1 MTKRKKQLHIPGF
14 ILAAFMLLTILFGS
28 WGAFAYAEEA
38 TSYTGALEDL
48 KKAEN
53 FDASYYPVVAN
64 NYDISLIQIA
74 EGKNAELF
82 VYTYQPSA
90 NEKIT
95 ASSINISRTSEL
107 NITPDNYYLTL
118 VSREGVFCK
127 YVVKDFKV
135 LSEPTRYYAIPSIF
149 RSWVDDIDGKQD
161 GSQTVTEKPF
171 EVAEQYRFGSLNGKE
186 YVERKKIDVI
196 TVTSKFVG
204 FVRYSGEYKLGF
216 MNTALS
222 DFDCHFVAFNTD
234 RRIDTLLEADLS
246 YVKQDYKYTMQTE
259 GVSPYPVERETY
271 GARSDQIKVE
281 LECDQSVDHDKSY
294 VFGSSFSFKRI
305 QNINDFLE
313 TEETENVY
321 KNGIFETVEKRSLT
335 DDVKTELKS
344 YVWVLRFVETTR
356 TNKTLLN
363 GIERTST
370 LIGDVTIL
378 RLKFVTDGITY
389 NLGVVDNKQ
398 TGGSDPA
405 NVVETFVRLNPT
417 FVLILLIILGVVLLI
432 VLLPFLPTIISV
444 LVKIVV
450 WIVKA
455 VFWIV
460 ALPFRGIAA
469 LVRAI
474 KERREDKQ

>member
-14 ILAAFMLLTILFGS
+14 ILAALMLLTILFGS

-135 LSEPTRYYAIPSIF
+135 LSEPTRYYAIPSIL
-149 RSWVDDIDGKQD
+149 RLWVDDIDGKQD

-171 EVAEQYRFGSLNGKE
+171 EVAEQYRFGTLNGKE

-204 FVRYSGEYKLGF
+204 FVRYKDGF
-216 MNTALS
+216 SLYPTHCDS
-222 DFDCHFVAFNTD
+222 HFVAFDTD
-234 RRIDTLLEADLS
+234 RQIDKLLEADVFFVS
-246 YVKQDYKYTMQTE
+246 QPYKYFNYVAGKKEYDFANQTSETVSLKCEQTGDYTTSGLFAKSYSWKRIASVRDFLAEEQTE
-259 GVSPYPVERETY
+259 TLYS
-271 GARSDQIKVE
+271 GAIINITS
-281 LECDQSVDHDKSY
+281 
-294 VFGSSFSFKRI
+294 GNSF
-305 QNINDFLE
+305 
-313 TEETENVY
+313 
-321 KNGIFETVEKRSLT
+321 T
-335 DDVKTELKS
+335 DEAKTELQKQK
-344 YVWVLRFVETTR
+344 WVLRFKETDYSITYHKNSSLYV
-356 TNKTLLN
+356 TDGTLV
-363 GIERTST
+363 GE
-370 LIGDVTIL
+370 VTIL

-398 TGGSDPA
+398 TGGTDPV
-405 NVVETFVRLNPT
+405 NVVDTIIKLNPT
-417 FVLILLIILGVVLLI
+417 FGWILLIIIAIILLI
-432 VLLPFLPTIISV
+432 VLMPFLPTILSFLFKLI
-444 LVKIVV
+444 V

-455 VFWIV
+455 VFRIV

-474 KERREDKQ
+474 KERREEKQ